1 MELIFVWLSG
11 MENLHITVLHSYS
24 KPVSSWTP
32 AQTEDL
38 AAEVMLLE
46 LSSLPEV
53 PGPDS
58 VVQSS
63 SPELGTISRNI
74 NTAGSVSVTLEL
86 SDQGLVVKVPHCN
99 VPVTETKFSLAAT
112 NISHHQ
118 YHLPAAAETHFRV
131 RADGQSVAGRGRARQ
146 LRLDPGLGGGRV
158 PDRQGARLSSNYQS
172 SSIR

>member
-63 SPELGTISRNI
+63 SPELGTVSRNI
-74 NTAGSVSVTLEL
+74 NTAGSVSVSLEL
-86 SDQGLVVKVPHCN
+86 SDQGLVVKIPHGD
-99 VPVTETKFSLAAT
+99 VPVTK
-112 NISHHQ
+112 Q
-118 YHLPAAAETHFRV
+118 C
-131 RADGQSVAGRGRARQ
+131 SV
-146 LRLDPGLGGGRV
+146 
-158 PDRQGARLSSNYQS
+158 Y
-172 SSIR
+172 